1 MVPSVSLARPE
12 SREGAGAHALAVLV
26 AAGSA
31 RRMGAAGPR
40 KPFLDLAGATV
51 LERACAAL
59 SAAASVVEV
68 VIVAH
73 ADDLEL
79 ARGLVRDR
87 PAFAKVSAVLPGG
100 ARRVDSVRRGA
111 AYPPR
116 APAELVCVH
125 DAARP
130 LVSTAAVERVL
141 SAAARDGAALLALPV
156 RDTLQ
161 HSADGAHAVRT
172 VERGPLWAA
181 QTPQVFE
188 RERFLACLERA
199 AREDLDA
206 TDDAALWERYVGP
219 VTLVPGE
226 RSNLKITDPEDL
238 ELARALLGVPGT
250 HGASD
255 MRIGTGFDV
264 HRLVPGRP
272 CVLGGIELPHPTGPL
287 GHSDG
292 DAVLHALADALLG
305 AAGLDDLGTLFP
317 DSAAEHAG
325 ASSRAF
331 LTDVVQR
338 VRARGFR
345 VANADL
351 VIATEGP
358 RIAPHRAA
366 MRAAIAELLGVEV
379 ERVNLKG
386 KSLEGLGALAG
397 GAGVAVQAVCLLER

>member
-1 MVPSVSLARPE
+1 MP
-12 SREGAGAHALAVLV
+12 AG
-26 AAGSA
+26 
-31 RRMGAAGPR
+31 
-40 KPFLDLAGATV
+40 
-51 LERACAAL
+51 
-59 SAAASVVEV
+59 
-68 VIVAH
+68 
-73 ADDLEL
+73 
-79 ARGLVRDR
+79 
-87 PAFAKVSAVLPGG
+87 
-100 ARRVDSVRRGA
+100 
-111 AYPPR
+111 
-116 APAELVCVH
+116 LVCVH

-130 LVSTAAVERVL
+130 LVSTGAVERVL
-141 SAAARDGAALLALPV
+141 AAAARDGAALLALPV

-161 HSADGAHAVRT
+161 HTSDGARAERA
-172 VERGPLWAA
+172 VERGALWAA
-181 QTPQVFE
+181 QTPQAFE
-188 RERFLACLERA
+188 RSRFLDCLERA
-199 AREDLDA
+199 AREGLDA

-219 VTLVPGE
+219 ATLVPGE

-238 ELARALLGVPGT
+238 ELARAILAARGT
-250 HGASD
+250 EAATG

-272 CVLGGIELPHPTGPL
+272 CRLGGIELPHPTGPQ

-317 DSAAEHAG
+317 DSAGEHAG
-325 ASSRAF
+325 ASSRAM
-331 LTDVVQR
+331 LADVVRR

-358 RIAPHRAA
+358 RIAPHRPA

-379 ERVNLKG
+379 ERVNVKG

-397 GAGVAVQAVCLLER
+397 GAGVAVQAVCLLEPIPAGA